1 MLLLQAAAEAV
12 HPLAGTA
19 ADWIWLVV
27 ALPLA
32 GALVNG
38 VLAMITEW
46 HPGPFDPDPIHTGE
60 HPVVSEPTL
69 VERAERATPR
79 FMTVIEGHAPY
90 PPAPPEGEGHGDGH
104 GDHAEEA
111 DHARDEEAHAV
122 RRHPFLPLVS
132 IVGTGS
138 VAAAFVV
145 AVMAFLA
152 MLAAQPERPYVA
164 RYFEWMAAGSL
175 KVEYAI
181 HLDQLSMVMTLVI
194 TGVGTLIHLFS
205 TSYMRDDGA
214 YARYF
219 AYLNL
224 FVFFMLLLVLG
235 ASYPLM
241 FVGWEGVGLCSFLLI
256 GFWFTDKANAD
267 AGKKAFIVNR
277 IGDFGFLV
285 AMFLIYWNFRA
296 FDFGPVSEAAR
307 ALPPGTAVA
316 TAIALFLFLGCTGKS
331 AQIPLYVWLPD
342 AMAGPTPVSALIH
355 AATMVTAGVYLVAR
369 SGAIFAAAPAASLT
383 VVVVGA
389 LTATVAALI
398 GLKQWDI
405 KKVLA
410 YSTVSQLG
418 YMFVAVGAGAYV
430 AGIFHLVTHAFFKAL
445 LFLGAGAVIH
455 SVHHAF
461 HVTGRDDD
469 AQDMRNMGGLRRAMP
484 LTCYAMW
491 AATLAISGIFPFAG
505 FFSKDEILGATFA
518 QSRGSALAEAT
529 WLGIPGTAILLGA
542 YVLLLASALLTAIY
556 MTRMMLYTFHGDNRT
571 GERQRPHLHEA
582 PWPML
587 VPLLVL
593 GLLSVVGGWLNVP
606 PLLGFLGPVGVLE
619 HWLEPVVAAPAQAL
633 AAGRAALSHGA
644 EYALVGAAVLVAA
657 AGIAIA
663 YVRLRPARLRP
674 KAESPAEPPGI
685 ERALANK
692 LYVDEFY
699 DGAIVRPTLYASK
712 NALYTGLDVGII
724 DRIFVVGLGWQLPRL
739 FAYVGSRLQ
748 SGVVG
753 SYAWVLV
760 IGVVLVLGVFTLR

>member
-1 MLLLQAAAEAV
+1 MLLLQAAAEAT

-19 ADWIWLVV
+19 ADWMWLVV
-27 ALPLA
+27 LLPLA

-38 VLAMITEW
+38 LLAMITEW

-60 HPVVSEPTL
+60 HPVVGSPSL

-79 FMTVIEGHAPY
+79 FMSVVEGHAPY
-90 PPAPPEGEGHGDGH
+90 PPAAGPPGEGHGD
-104 GDHAEEA
+104 HADEA
-111 DHARDEEAHAV
+111 DHARDADAHAV

-138 VAAAFVV
+138 VAAAFVL
-145 AVMAFLA
+145 AVRAFLA
-152 MLAAQPERPYVA
+152 MLAAAPEEPYIV
-164 RYFEWMAAGSL
+164 RYVQWMAAGGL
-175 KVEYAI
+175 RVDYAL
-181 HLDQLSMVMTLVI
+181 HLDQLSMLMTLVI
-194 TGVGTLIHLFS
+194 TGVGALIHLFS

-285 AMFLIYWNFRA
+285 AMFLMYWNFRSLE
-296 FDFGPVSEAAR
+296 FGPVNAAVS
-307 ALPPGTAVA
+307 ALPIGTALA
-316 TAIALFLFLGCTGKS
+316 TVIALFLFLGCTGKS

-389 LTATVAALI
+389 LTAAVAALI

-430 AGIFHLVTHAFFKAL
+430 AGVFHLVTHAFFKAL

-455 SVHHAF
+455 AVHQAF
-461 HVTGRDDD
+461 HATDRDDD

-484 LTCYAMW
+484 VTWAAMW

-518 QSRGSALAEAT
+518 QSRGSALADAT

-542 YVLLLASALLTAIY
+542 YVLLLASALVTAIY
-556 MTRMMLYTFHGDNRT
+556 MTRMMLYTFHGENRT
-571 GERQRPHLHEA
+571 GARERSHLHEA

-587 VPLLVL
+587 VPLVVL
-593 GLLSVVGGWLNVP
+593 AVLSVVGGWLNVP
-606 PLLGFLGPVGVLE
+606 PLLGSLGPVGALE
-619 HWLEPVVAAPAQAL
+619 HWLEPVVAAPTAVL
-633 AAGRAALSHGA
+633 AGGRAALSHGA

-657 AGIAIA
+657 GGIAIA
-663 YVRLRPARLRP
+663 CLRLRPADLRP
-674 KAESPAEPPGI
+674 KAESPPEPRGI

-692 LYVDEFY
+692 LYVDEIY
-699 DGAIVRPTLYASK
+699 DAGVVQPTLYASK

-724 DRIFVVGLGWQLPRL
+724 DRIFVVGIGWQLPRL
-739 FAYVGSRLQ
+739 FALVGSRLQ
-748 SGVVG
+748 SGLVS
-753 SYAWVLV
+753 SYAWVLL